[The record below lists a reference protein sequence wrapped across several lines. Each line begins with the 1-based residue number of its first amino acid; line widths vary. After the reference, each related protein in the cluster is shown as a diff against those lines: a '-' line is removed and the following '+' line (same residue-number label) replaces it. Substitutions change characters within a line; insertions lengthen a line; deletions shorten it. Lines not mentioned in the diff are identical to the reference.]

1 MRRVIIEIVLIL
13 ILVCAGITLYI
24 SNRKLKA
31 DLIEQQS
38 NVEALL
44 TASTQREEENRVLR
58 LSINQLKN
66 SNDSISNKLLLTIK
80 QLNIK
85 EKNIEQLNYR
95 LSTIK
100 KTDTLYIRDTLFLDP
115 YLNIDTT
122 FGDEWM
128 IYELGLKYPNEIS
141 INPTIKLENTII
153 VKETKTTVNP
163 RKKFFLARWFQ
174 KKKKVREVIVIE
186 NNPYVIDSVSRFIEI
201 IK

>member
-1 MRRVIIEIVLIL
+1 MKKLIIEVLIL
-13 ILVCAGITLYI
+13 IFLLVASITLYN

-44 TASTQREEENRVLR
+44 SASTQREEENRILK
-58 LSINQLKN
+58 LSINQLKT
-66 SNDSISNKLLLTIK
+66 SNDSISNKLLATIK
-80 QLNIK
+80 NLKIK
-85 EKNIEQLNYR
+85 EKDIDQLNYR
-95 LSTIK
+95 LSTINK
-100 KTDTLYIRDTLFLDP
+100 VDTLYIRDTIFKDP
-115 YLNIDTT
+115 SFHIDTT

-128 IYELGLKYPNEIS
+128 VYELGLKYPNEIS

-153 VKETKTTVNP
+153 VKETKTTVKP

-174 KKKKVREVIVIE
+174 KKKVVREVVVIE

>member
-1 MRRVIIEIVLIL
+1 MNKTIVII
-13 ILVCAGITLYI
+13 ITFLLSLATLTYLYN

-31 DLIEQQS
+31 ELIEQQS

-44 TASTQREEENRVLR
+44 SASTQREEENRMLK
-58 LSINQLKN
+58 LSINQLKA
-66 SNDSISNKLLLTIK
+66 SNDSISNKLLQSIK
-80 QLNIK
+80 KLKIK
-85 EKNIEQLNYR
+85 EKDIEQLNYR

>member
-1 MRRVIIEIVLIL
+1 MNKTIVII
-13 ILVCAGITLYI
+13 ITFLLSLATLTYLYN

-31 DLIEQQS
+31 ELIEQQS

-44 TASTQREEENRVLR
+44 TASTQREEENRMLK
-58 LSINQLKN
+58 LSINQLKT
-66 SNDSISNKLLLTIK
+66 SNDSISNKLLQSIK
-80 QLNIK
+80 KLKIK
-85 EKNIEQLNYR
+85 EKDIEQLNYR

-115 YLNIDTT
+115 SLNIDTT

-174 KKKKVREVIVIE
+174 KKKKVREVLVIE
-186 NNPYVIDSVSRFIEI
+186 NNPYVIDSVSRFIEV

>member
-1 MRRVIIEIVLIL
+1 MKKLVIEILIL
-13 ILVCAGITLYI
+13 IFLITTSIILYN

-115 YLNIDTT
+115 SLNIDTT

-153 VKETKTTVNP
+153 VKESKTTVNP

>member
-1 MRRVIIEIVLIL
+1 MNKTIVII
-13 ILVCAGITLYI
+13 ITFLLSLATLTYLYN

-31 DLIEQQS
+31 ELIEQQS

-44 TASTQREEENRVLR
+44 TASTQREEENRMLK
-58 LSINQLKN
+58 LSINQLKT
-66 SNDSISNKLLLTIK
+66 SNDSISNKLLQSIK
-80 QLNIK
+80 KLKIK
-85 EKNIEQLNYR
+85 EKDIEQLNYR

-115 YLNIDTT
+115 SLNIDTT

-163 RKKFFLARWFQ
+163 RKKFFLSRWFQ
-174 KKKKVREVIVIE
+174 KKKKIREVIVIE
-186 NNPYVIDSVSRFIEI
+186 NNPYVIDSVSRFIEV